1 MPNSNPSLIKYNS
14 IPQNRVLFNILAM
27 VVFFSAVVAT
37 LTEKLWFMA
46 IPFLII
52 ILFLTVVNFKIIYF
66 FLFAL
71 IPISTEVML
80 KSGFS
85 TDFPTEPLI
94 IYLMFVY
101 VLFILYNMR
110 SISNSFFK
118 HPMTL
123 FVIFHVLWIGI
134 SILSSYDHIVTLK
147 FFLAKIWYVVCF
159 YFLAGIVIKNV
170 KDLKVLFWCFYIP
183 LFIVVCI
190 VLVRHAHYNFSFKD
204 VNYIF
209 DPFFRNHVN
218 YACTLALIFP
228 YLFFA
233 IFWYKKWS
241 NRWLFLIFGLVFL
254 FVAIQFSYTRA
265 AILSIFIAA
274 IAYYIIQFKLIKQ
287 AFFITIIFIGVI
299 IVFLGQQNKYLR
311 LAPKYEKTI
320 TQSNYENLLEATY
333 KLEDISTMERVYR
346 WVAGFQMIKH
356 EPIFGFGPG
365 NFYFNYKGYTVSS
378 FRTYVSNN
386 PERSGIHCYYLMVF
400 VEQGIFGFS
409 IFLLMIFYALAKG
422 EMVYHQLSERYSK
435 NMVMAALLSFII
447 ILSLLLINDMIE
459 TDKVGP
465 FFFLAMAIIT
475 NLDLKAQGLINK
487 EEKGL
492 NNTNS
497 VIYQ

>member
-1 MPNSNPSLIKYNS
+1 MLNSNSSLLKLNLRHQNS
-14 IPQNRVLFNILAM
+14 LLLNILAIA
-27 VVFFSAVVAT
+27 VFFSAVIAT
-37 LTEKLWFMA
+37 LTEKVWLMG
-46 IPFLII
+46 IPFFI
-52 ILFLTVVNFKIIYF
+52 ILIYVTIINFKIVFF

-71 IPISTEVML
+71 IPISTEVKL

-101 VLFILYNMR
+101 VFYILYNMR
-110 SISNSFFK
+110 AISNSFFK
-118 HPMTL
+118 HPLTL

-134 SILSSYDHIVTLK
+134 SILSSHDLIISLK
-147 FFLAKIWYVVCF
+147 FFLAKIWYVICF
-159 YFLAGIVIKNV
+159 YFLAGIVIKKV
-170 KDLKVLFWCFYIP
+170 KDLKVLFWCFYLT
-183 LFIVVCI
+183 LFVVVCI

-241 NRWLFLIFGLVFL
+241 NKWLFLIFGLAFL

-274 IAYYIIQFKLIKQ
+274 GAFYIIKVKLIKQ
-287 AFFITIIFIGVI
+287 AFLITILLLAIVI
-299 IVFLGQQNKYLR
+299 IFLGEQNKYLR

-346 WVAGFQMIKH
+346 WVAGFQMIKQ

-365 NFYFNYKGYTVSS
+365 NFYFNYKSYTVSS

-386 PERSGIHCYYLMVF
+386 PERSGIHSYYLIVF
-400 VEQGIFGFS
+400 VEQGIIGFS
-409 IFLLMIFYALAKG
+409 IFMLMVFYALAKG
-422 EMVYHQLSERYSK
+422 EMVYHKLKDRYSK
-435 NMVMAALLSFII
+435 NMVMAAVLSFII

-475 NLDLKAQGLINK
+475 NLDLKAQGLIK
-487 EEKGL
+487 DEEDTS
-492 NNTNS
+492 NINEAPIS
-497 VIYQ
+497 H